1 MFCRDNGNLVE
12 PVLGAAYKLEET
24 ERAHTLAHLLPTFS
38 PSPPPQFFGC
48 NFQPPFRLEFFF
60 LKSSLTSCRCPFYT
74 LQVLFQRRSLPWKS
88 LRGVGIYIIRLG
100 DGISPGLWRTGPVG
114 PFSKSAIH
122 GSSCTSKRLHLQA
135 EHRGSPSLLDLR
147 YSLQPPRLYQPAL
160 ATVDRENT

>member
-1 MFCRDNGNLVE
+1 MRGNRE
-12 PVLGAAYKLEET
+12 STHPDSP
-24 ERAHTLAHLLPTFS
+24 LANLFS
-38 PSPPPQFFGC
+38 LSSPPV
-48 NFQPPFRLEFFF
+48 FRLQLSTLVRIRIFF

-122 GSSCTSKRLHLQA
+122 GSSSSKRLHLQA
-135 EHRGSPSLLDLR
+135 EHHGSPSLLGLR
-147 YSLQPPRLYQPAL
+147 CSLQPPRLYQPAL
-160 ATVDRENT
+160 TTVDRENTWTLAVV